1 MRIGIVGLGLM
12 GGSIAKALKSNHE
25 IHALDQDQ
33 NAITYAL
40 EKSIIHFG
48 YHDAKTFFQNVEV
61 VYLCLYP
68 RELVSFIETSI
79 NLISSRTLL
88 IEISGVKFSLVA
100 QIEPLLKP
108 SVELVYSH
116 PIAGREK
123 IGVASSNAS
132 IFTGAN
138 YIITPLDRNT
148 ERALNLTESL
158 AKEMGFSTI
167 SYLSPNKH
175 DEIIAY
181 TSQLTH
187 VLSLALVYSDEG
199 SFETGKFIGDSYRD
213 LTRIAMINAPLW
225 AELFMEN
232 RDALLK
238 KIKQFKVALDA
249 FENSIETYDEAAL
262 IALMNEAKKIRLG
275 LEKDGLK

>member
-1 MRIGIVGLGLM
+1 
-12 GGSIAKALKSNHE
+12 
-25 IHALDQDQ
+25 
-33 NAITYAL
+33 
-40 EKSIIHFG
+40 
-48 YHDAKTFFQNVEV
+48 
-61 VYLCLYP
+61 
-68 RELVSFIETSI
+68 
-79 NLISSRTLL
+79 
-88 IEISGVKFSLVA
+88 
-100 QIEPLLKP
+100 
-108 SVELVYSH
+108 LVYSH

-158 AKEMGFSTI
+158 AKEMGFSSI

-238 KIKQFKVALDA
+238 KINQFKVALDA